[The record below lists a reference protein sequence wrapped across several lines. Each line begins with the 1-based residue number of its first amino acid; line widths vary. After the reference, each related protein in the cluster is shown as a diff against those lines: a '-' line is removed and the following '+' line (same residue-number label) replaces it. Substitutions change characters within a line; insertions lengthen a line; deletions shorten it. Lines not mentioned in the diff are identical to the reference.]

1 VTTKRPRGAAR
12 PRELAKRATRDALLD
27 AGLRE
32 FAERGLDSPSL
43 DAICARAG
51 YTRGAFYVHFRDRD
65 DFLVAVAERVLGRFV
80 DAVIATGDQAHDLE
94 RSVERFMVTV
104 AGTVATESGPR
115 RRGTGPLAGM
125 QVHRLLEACARSAAI
140 RTRVVG
146 LVQVAIGRLA
156 QAAAAGQAVHAL
168 RRDVDPQQVSTVLV
182 GAAIGILTAVE
193 IGLPLDFEAGKA
205 TVLTLLGPPRTP
217 LQR

>member
-1 VTTKRPRGAAR
+1 MTAKRARGAAR
-12 PRELAKRATRDALLD
+12 RRELAKRETRDALLD

-32 FAERGLDSPSL
+32 FAERGLDTPSL

-65 DFLVAVAERVLGRFV
+65 EFLVAVAERALGRFV
-80 DAVIATGDQAHDLE
+80 DAVIATGGQAHDLE
-94 RSVERFMVTV
+94 RSVERFMVAVAATV
-104 AGTVATESGPR
+104 APDRSPR
-115 RRGTGPLAGM
+115 RRRTGPLAGM

-146 LVQVAIGRLA
+146 LVQVAVGRLA

-168 RRDVDPQQVSTVLV
+168 RRDVDPHQVSTVLV
-182 GAAIGILTAVE
+182 GAAIGILTEVE
-193 IGLPLDFEAGKA
+193 IGLPIDFEAGTA
-205 TVLTLLGPPRTP
+205 TVLTLLGTPRTAP
-217 LQR
+217 QR